1 MFPQLADW
9 LTDPANWTGDGGL
22 LQRIAEHLRYTI
34 IAVFGAALFAV
45 PVGLAVGHTGR
56 GATVVV
62 GLANA
67 MRALPTLG
75 VITLLSLQFGVLKV
89 GPVLLGLGIL
99 AVPPILAGAYAGVQ
113 SVDRAAVDAAA
124 GVGMTSWQRLWKV
137 EVPIAMPLLLGGLR
151 GAVLQVVATATVAA
165 YVGLGGLGRPLLDGL
180 RVTDYPRVA
189 GAAVVVALLALLL
202 DLGLAGVQRGVV
214 PRGLRLASGPR
225 SPRRRGPFSWGG
237 NRLVEPADQA
247 GIRS

>member
-1 MFPQLADW
+1 MIGSLVDW
-9 LTDPANWTGDGGL
+9 LTDGSNWTGTGGL
-22 LQRIAEHLRYTI
+22 LQRIVEHLRYTL
-34 IAVFGAALFAV
+34 IAVLGAAVVAV

-56 GATVVV
+56 GGTVVV
-62 GLANA
+62 GVANA

-75 VITLLSLQFGVLKV
+75 VITLLSLQLGILKE

-113 SVDRAAVDAAA
+113 SVDRSVVDAAA

-137 EVPIAMPLLLGGLR
+137 EVPLAMPLLLGGLR

-189 GAAVVVALLALLL
+189 GAAIVVAVLAVLL
-202 DLGLAGVQRGVV
+202 DLALAPLQRGVV
-214 PRGLRLASGPR
+214 PRGLRSAGSSVSGAR
-225 SPRRRGPFSWGG
+225 
-237 NRLVEPADQA
+237 
-247 GIRS
+247 

>member
-1 MFPQLADW
+1 MIFSSVVEWLA
-9 LTDPANWTGDGGL
+9 DPANWTGTGGL
-22 LQRIAEHLRYTI
+22 LRRIAEHLRYTVV
-34 IAVFGAALFAV
+34 AVLGAAAFAV
-45 PVGLAVGHTGR
+45 PLGLAVGHTGR

-62 GLANA
+62 GAANA

-75 VITLLSLQFGVLKV
+75 VITLLSLQLGILEV

-113 SVDRAAVDAAA
+113 SVDPAVVDAAA
-124 GVGMTSWQRLWKV
+124 GVGMTSWQRLWRV

-180 RVTDYPRVA
+180 RVTDYPQVA
-189 GAAVVVALLALLL
+189 GAAVVVAGLALLL
-202 DLGLAGVQRGVV
+202 DLGLAAVQRSLV
-214 PRGLRLASGPR
+214 PRGLRLASR
-225 SPRRRGPFSWGG
+225 TVGG
-237 NRLVEPADQA
+237 AA
-247 GIRS
+247 

>member
-1 MFPQLADW
+1 MIFAEVARW

-22 LQRIAEHLRYTI
+22 LQRIVEHLRYTV
-34 IAVFGAALFAV
+34 IAVLGAAVVAV
-45 PVGLAVGHTGR
+45 PLGLAVGHTDR
-56 GATVVV
+56 GGTLAV

-75 VITLLSLQFGVLKV
+75 VITLLSLMLGILKT
-89 GPVLLGLGIL
+89 GPVLLGLGLL

-113 SVDRAAVDAAA
+113 SVDRAVVDAAA
-124 GVGMTSWQRLWKV
+124 GVGMTSWQRLWQV

-189 GAAVVVALLALLL
+189 GAAVVAAALAVLL
-202 DLGLAGVQRGVV
+202 DLGLAALSRSMI
-214 PRGLRLASGPR
+214 PRGLRSASRTVSG
-225 SPRRRGPFSWGG
+225 
-237 NRLVEPADQA
+237 AA
-247 GIRS
+247 

>member
-1 MFPQLADW
+1 VIYLEVWRW

-22 LQRIAEHLRYTI
+22 LQRVVEHLRYTV
-34 IAVFGAALFAV
+34 IAVLGAAVVAV
-45 PVGLAVGHTGR
+45 PLGLAIGHTGR
-56 GATVVV
+56 GGTVAV

-75 VITLLSLQFGVLKV
+75 VVTLLSLLLGILQV
-89 GPVLLGLGIL
+89 GPVLLGLGVL

-113 SVDRAAVDAAA
+113 SVDRSVVDAAA
-124 GVGMTSWQRLWKV
+124 GVGMTSWQRLWRV
-137 EVPIAMPLLLGGLR
+137 EVPIATPLLLGGLR

-189 GAAVVVALLALLL
+189 GAAVVVALLAVLL
-202 DLGLAGVQRGVV
+202 DVALSAASRHLVPHGLPVSSRTVSGVV
-214 PRGLRLASGPR
+214 
-225 SPRRRGPFSWGG
+225 
-237 NRLVEPADQA
+237 
-247 GIRS
+247 

>member
-1 MFPQLADW
+1 VAGVGAAAKGGRGVIFAEVFRW

-22 LQRIAEHLRYTI
+22 LQRIAEHLRYTV
-34 IAVFGAALFAV
+34 IAVLGAAVVAV
-45 PVGLAVGHTGR
+45 PLGLAVGHTGR
-56 GATVVV
+56 GGTVAV

-75 VITLLSLQFGVLKV
+75 VITLLSLQLGILKT
-89 GPVLLGLGIL
+89 GPVLLGLGLL

-113 SVDRAAVDAAA
+113 SVDRAVVDAAA
-124 GVGMTSWQRLWKV
+124 GVGMTSWQRLWRV

-189 GAAVVVALLALLL
+189 GAAMVVAGLAVLL
-202 DLGLAGVQRGVV
+202 DLGLATLSRSMI
-214 PRGLRLASGPR
+214 PRGLRSASRTVSG
-225 SPRRRGPFSWGG
+225 
-237 NRLVEPADQA
+237 VA
-247 GIRS
+247 

>member
-1 MFPQLADW
+1 MIGSLIDW
-9 LTDPANWTGDGGL
+9 LTDGSNWTGQGGL
-22 LQRIAEHLRYTI
+22 LERVVEHLRYTI
-34 IAVFGAALFAV
+34 IAVLGAAVVAIPL
-45 PVGLAVGHTGR
+45 GLAVGHTGR
-56 GATVVV
+56 GATVAV

-75 VITLLSLQFGVLKV
+75 VITLLSLQLGILKE

-113 SVDRAAVDAAA
+113 SVDRAVVDAAA
-124 GVGMTSWQRLWKV
+124 GVGMTSWQRLWRV
-137 EVPIAMPLLLGGLR
+137 EVPLAMPLLLGGLR

-189 GAAVVVALLALLL
+189 GAAIVVALLAVLL
-202 DLGLAGVQRGVV
+202 DLGLALLQRQVV
-214 PRGLRLASGPR
+214 PRGLRLAGSTV
-225 SPRRRGPFSWGG
+225 GG
-237 NRLVEPADQA
+237 DR
-247 GIRS
+247 

>member
-1 MFPQLADW
+1 MILEALLRW

-22 LQRIAEHLRYTI
+22 LERIVEHLRYTVT
-34 IAVFGAALFAV
+34 AVVGAALVAL
-45 PVGLAVGHTGR
+45 PLGLAIGHTGR
-56 GATVVV
+56 GATVAV
-62 GLANA
+62 GIANA

-75 VITLLSLQFGVLKV
+75 VITLLSLQLGILRE

-113 SVDRAAVDAAA
+113 SVDRAAVDAAV
-124 GVGMTSWQRLWKV
+124 GVGMTSWQRLWQV

-189 GAAVVVALLALLL
+189 GAAVVVAVLALLL
-202 DLGLAGVQRGVV
+202 DLALAALQRSMV
-214 PRGLRLASGPR
+214 PRGLRLASRTVSG
-225 SPRRRGPFSWGG
+225 
-237 NRLVEPADQA
+237 VA
-247 GIRS
+247 